1 MPDRSLV
8 AGANALFR
16 AKETARAPA
25 SRILE
30 DRWAGALAERDPR
43 IQAIRFARF
52 LVPPLHRSID
62 ELQTAHCVRHR
73 SIDELILGAVEHDG
87 FRQVILV
94 GAGYDMRASRFR
106 DRLDGVRWIEID
118 HPATQRR
125 KLELLRRSSGTRPVE
140 HAAVDLLRGSLHQAL
155 AATSHDPRSPTVV
168 VAEGL
173 VHYLDAARL
182 DALLGDVAAAA
193 PEVRFVFS
201 FIEDAM
207 YLRASPTFL
216 SLVTAVR
223 EVPAL
228 SFSRAD
234 LASRCARHGLG
245 RFRAWSAEEQVAAFA
260 PAARGRALR
269 LSQEVAMVERL
280 AE

>member
-16 AKETARAPA
+16 AKETSRPPA

-62 ELQTAHCVRHR
+62 EL
-73 SIDELILGAVEHDG
+73 ILGAVEHHG

-125 KLELLRRSSGTRPVE
+125 KLELLRRSTDARPVE
-140 HAAVDLLRGSLHQAL
+140 HAAVDLARGSLHDAL
-155 AATSHDPRSPTVV
+155 TATSHDPRSPTMV

-182 DALLGDVAAAA
+182 DALLGDVARAA
-193 PEVRFVFS
+193 PKVRFVFS
-201 FIEDAM
+201 FIDDAM

-234 LASRCARHGLG
+234 LEARCARHGFD
-245 RFRAWSAEEQVAAFA
+245 RFRAWSAEEQIVAVA

-269 LSQEVAMVERL
+269 LSQEVAMVDRVVE
-280 AE
+280 